1 MLTSALPTARLVPI
15 TASLA
20 IHVVLVTSALVLVDA
35 TLPRESVFMLELT
48 DLDSPATPAAT
59 TAVAPA
65 PTAPPAPV
73 RRPPPPKP
81 KRTPPSSESA
91 MPAQPAAP
99 RVEPP
104 PPALAVVPPAPAV
117 APLPPPVALAPSA
130 PATPAPAAPTAPTP
144 SPPPATVTT
153 PVFEAPAPVAA
164 RPSGALASAVP
175 APDASGSRSAPADRR
190 DGASSAPL
198 GPSGGAAAVEGLT
211 QRAIPRFGYQYWPS
225 YPRSARARQIEGTTL
240 LGVFIADDG
249 RVTDV
254 VVKESAGHPD
264 LDRAAA
270 AAVRRWR
277 FEPARRGTQ
286 AVAEEVDLPFRWR
299 LER

>member
-1 MLTSALPTARLVPI
+1 MFA
-15 TASLA
+15 
-20 IHVVLVTSALVLVDA
+20 
-35 TLPRESVFMLELT
+35 
-48 DLDSPATPAAT
+48 
-59 TAVAPA
+59 APA
-65 PTAPPAPV
+65 P
-73 RRPPPPKP
+73 
-81 KRTPPSSESA
+81 
-91 MPAQPAAP
+91 
-99 RVEPP
+99 
-104 PPALAVVPPAPAV
+104 L
-117 APLPPPVALAPSA
+117 
-130 PATPAPAAPTAPTP
+130 
-144 SPPPATVTT
+144 
-153 PVFEAPAPVAA
+153 AA

-286 AVAEEVDLPFRWR
+286 AVAEEVDLPFRWH

>member
-1 MLTSALPTARLVPI
+1 MLTSALPTVRLVPI

-20 IHVVLVTSALVLVDA
+20 IHVVLVTAALVIVDA

-48 DLDSPATPAAT
+48 DLDSPATPAAR

-91 MPAQPAAP
+91 MPREPLAP

-117 APLPPPVALAPSA
+117 APLTPPVALTPSA

-144 SPPPATVTT
+144 SPPATVTT
-153 PVFEAPAPVAA
+153 PVFAALAPPAA
-164 RPSGALASAVP
+164 GPSGALASAVP
-175 APDASGSRSAPADRR
+175 APDASGSRSVPADRR
-190 DGASSAPL
+190 DGASSAPR
-198 GPSGGAAAVEGLT
+198 GPSGGAAAIEGLT
-211 QRAIPRFGYQYWPS
+211 QLAIPRFGYQYWPR
-225 YPRSARARQIEGTTL
+225 YPRSARDRQVEGTTL
-240 LGVFIADDG
+240 LGVFVAADG

-270 AAVRRWR
+270 DAVRRWR

-286 AVAEEVDLPFRWR
+286 AVAEEVELPFRWR